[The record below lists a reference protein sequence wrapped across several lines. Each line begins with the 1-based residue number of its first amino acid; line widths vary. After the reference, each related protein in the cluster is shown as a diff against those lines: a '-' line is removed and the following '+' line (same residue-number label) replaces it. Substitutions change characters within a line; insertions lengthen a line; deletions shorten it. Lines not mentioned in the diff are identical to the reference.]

1 MENIKRLIEIREK
14 GIEAVNIDDIN
25 VLFQI
30 LSDFININPEVQ
42 KLIEGYKLRII
53 LKIEDAEIYN
63 LNIEDQKAIFN
74 RGTLKTPDFIIS
86 LNSKTIFN
94 LFLGKID
101 PLEAYFSESFK
112 IQGDLLKVITFVNI
126 LELAFNLLEVSENQ
140 DTERLIDANSM
151 KDLINVYLKGPTKV
165 KPSQVPLFL
174 EVLTVFVNN
183 NPEAQNTISEEDL
196 SIQLKLI
203 DLDNYV
209 VRITDNRMSWYKG
222 EAPNANFVLEMNL
235 ETSADLLINGNPVS
249 AFMNGKINI
258 QGDIAKALILQDLID
273 IFLDFINF

>member
-30 LSDFININPEVQ
+30 LCDFINVNPEVQ
-42 KLIEGYKLRII
+42 KLIEGNALRII
-53 LKIEDAEIYN
+53 LKIEDAETYN
-63 LNIEDQKAIFN
+63 LIIEDQNAIFTK
-74 RGTLKTPDFIIS
+74 GSLKTPDFIIR
-86 LNSKTIFN
+86 LNLKTIFN
-94 LFLGKID
+94 LFLGQLD

-112 IQGDLLKVITFVNI
+112 IEGDLLKVIIFVDI
-126 LELAFNLLEVSENQ
+126 LELAFKLLEVTDNQ
-140 DTERLIDANSM
+140 DTKRVIDANSM
-151 KDLINVYLKGPTKV
+151 KDLINVYLNGPSKV

-209 VRITDNRMSWYKG
+209 ISITDNKMSWYKG
-222 EAPNANFVLEMNL
+222 DATNPNFVLEMNL
-235 ETSADLLINGNPVS
+235 ESSADLLINGNPVS
-249 AFMNGKINI
+249 AFMNGKIKI
-258 QGDIAKALILQDLID
+258 EGDIAKALILQDLID
-273 IFLDFINF
+273 IFLDFINL